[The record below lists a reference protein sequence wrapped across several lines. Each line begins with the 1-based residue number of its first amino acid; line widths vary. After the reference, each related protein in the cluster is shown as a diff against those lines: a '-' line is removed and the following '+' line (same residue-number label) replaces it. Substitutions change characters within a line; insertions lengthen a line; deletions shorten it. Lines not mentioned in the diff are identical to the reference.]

1 MKSIKI
7 TKTICF
13 IIIGFILIAIVFLYF
28 KINNGAIGQE
38 NFDKYRSYYTDLG
51 LPGTNH
57 TVNLPINTTF
67 ECENK
72 CMPPARC
79 SITGEQC
86 STDIDCCGC
95 NPNAKKIQQLLEE
108 GVDLNDI
115 NNEVGSIDKFV
126 EGFFPKNLGEGFFP
140 KNLGEGFFPKN
151 LGEGFTQKNL
161 GEGFTADQ
169 LKSAYGNDAKNKV
182 TDLDLFTK
190 ERDLFSKPPQYYL
203 GEDMWTKSF
212 YEGAKLF
219 NDAHDPNIQKARYAG
234 GPDPGQFQLK
244 YPDRTTLSGL
254 FVENG
259 PLTIADV

>member
-13 IIIGFILIAIVFLYF
+13 IAIGVIILIASLLFYL
-28 KINNGAIGQE
+28 KTNRRE
-38 NFDKYRSYYTDLG
+38 NYASYYTDLG

-79 SITGEQC
+79 SITGQQC
-86 STDIDCCGC
+86 QADIDCCGC
-95 NPNAKKIQQLLEE
+95 NPNSKKIQQLLEE

-115 NNEVGSIDKFV
+115 NNEVGSINKFV
-126 EGFFPKNLGEGFFP
+126 EGFFQKKLSEGFSQ
-140 KNLGEGFFPKN
+140 KNPDLIK
-151 LGEGFTQKNL
+151 GFT
-161 GEGFTADQ
+161 TDQ

-182 TDLDLFTK
+182 TDFDLFTE

-203 GEDMWTKSF
+203 GEDMWSKSF

>member
-1 MKSIKI
+1 MKSIII
-7 TKTICF
+7 TKNICF

-28 KINNGAIGQE
+28 KINNGVTKQE

-51 LPGTNH
+51 LPGTSH

-79 SITGEQC
+79 SITGQQC
-86 STDIDCCGC
+86 SSDIDCCGC
-95 NPNAKKIQQLLEE
+95 NPNSKKIQQLLEE

-126 EGFFPKNLGEGFFP
+126 EGFFPKKLGEGFSA
-140 KNLGEGFFPKN
+140 N
-151 LGEGFTQKNL
+151 
-161 GEGFTADQ
+161 Q

-182 TDLDLFTK
+182 TDLDLFTE
-190 ERDLFSKPPQYYL
+190 ERDQFSKPPQYYL
-203 GEDMWTKSF
+203 GEDMWSKSF

>member
-1 MKSIKI
+1 M
-7 TKTICF
+7 
-13 IIIGFILIAIVFLYF
+13 IAIVFLYF
-28 KINNGAIGQE
+28 KINNKSIGQE
-38 NFDKYRSYYTDLG
+38 NFSKYRSYYTDLG
-51 LPGTNH
+51 LPGTSH

-79 SITGEQC
+79 SITGQQC
-86 STDIDCCGC
+86 SSDIDCCGC
-95 NPNAKKIQQLLEE
+95 NPNSKKIQKLLEE

-126 EGFFPKNLGEGFFP
+126 EGF
-140 KNLGEGFFPKN
+140 
-151 LGEGFTQKNL
+151 TQKNL
-161 GEGFTADQ
+161 VNGFTQQNTDMDLVNGFSADQ

-182 TDLDLFTK
+182 TDFDLFTK
-190 ERDLFSKPPQYYL
+190 ESELFSKPPQYYL
-203 GEDMWTKSF
+203 GEDMWSKSF

-234 GPDPGQFQLK
+234 GPDLAQFQLK

>member
-1 MKSIKI
+1 M
-7 TKTICF
+7 
-13 IIIGFILIAIVFLYF
+13 IAIVFLYF
-28 KINNGAIGQE
+28 KINNKSIGQE
-38 NFDKYRSYYTDLG
+38 NFSKYRSYYTDLG
-51 LPGTNH
+51 LPGTSH

-79 SITGEQC
+79 SITGQQC
-86 STDIDCCGC
+86 SSDIDCCGC

-126 EGFFPKNLGEGFFP
+126 EGFFPKKLSEGFS
-140 KNLGEGFFPKN
+140 
-151 LGEGFTQKNL
+151 
-161 GEGFTADQ
+161 ADQ

-182 TDLDLFTK
+182 TDFDLFTK
-190 ERDLFSKPPQYYL
+190 ESELFSKPPQYYL
-203 GEDMWTKSF
+203 GEDMWSKSF

-234 GPDPGQFQLK
+234 GPDLAQFQLK

>member
-1 MKSIKI
+1 MKSIII
-7 TKTICF
+7 TKNICF
-13 IIIGFILIAIVFLYF
+13 IIIGFILIASLLFYL
-28 KINNGAIGQE
+28 KTNNKSIGQE
-38 NFDKYRSYYTDLG
+38 NFSKYRSYYTDLG
-51 LPGTNH
+51 LPGTSH

-79 SITGEQC
+79 SITGQQC
-86 STDIDCCGC
+86 SSDIDCCGC

-126 EGFFPKNLGEGFFP
+126 EGFFPKKLSEGFS
-140 KNLGEGFFPKN
+140 
-151 LGEGFTQKNL
+151 
-161 GEGFTADQ
+161 ADQ

-190 ERDLFSKPPQYYL
+190 ESELFSKPPQYYL
-203 GEDMWTKSF
+203 GEDMWSKSF

-234 GPDPGQFQLK
+234 GPDLAQFQLK

>member
-1 MKSIKI
+1 MKSIII
-7 TKTICF
+7 TKNICF

-28 KINNGAIGQE
+28 KINNGVTKQE

-51 LPGTNH
+51 LPGTSH

-79 SITGEQC
+79 SITGQQC
-86 STDIDCCGC
+86 QADIDCCGC
-95 NPNAKKIQQLLEE
+95 NPNSKKIQQLLEE

-126 EGFFPKNLGEGFFP
+126 EGF
-140 KNLGEGFFPKN
+140 
-151 LGEGFTQKNL
+151 TQKNL
-161 GEGFTADQ
+161 VNGFTQQNTDMDLVNGFTANQ
-169 LKSAYGNDAKNKV
+169 LASAYGNNSKNKIN
-182 TDLDLFTK
+182 DLDLFTK
-190 ERDLFSKPPQYYL
+190 DNELFSKPPQYYL
-203 GEDMWTKSF
+203 GEDMWSKSF

-234 GPDPGQFQLK
+234 GPDLAQFQLK

>member
-1 MKSIKI
+1 MLKEERRIIFLSSFSMKSIKI
-7 TKTICF
+7 TKTICY
-13 IIIGFILIAIVFLYF
+13 IAIGVILIASLLFYLKTTQI
-28 KINNGAIGQE
+28 E
-38 NFDKYRSYYTDLG
+38 NYASYYTDLG
-51 LPGTNH
+51 LPGTSH
-57 TVNLPINTTF
+57 TVNLPINTTY

-72 CMPPARC
+72 CMPPTRC
-79 SITGEQC
+79 SITGQQC
-86 STDIDCCGC
+86 SSDIACCGC
-95 NPNAKKIQQLLEE
+95 NPNSKKIQQLLEE

-126 EGFFPKNLGEGFFP
+126 EGFF
-140 KNLGEGFFPKN
+140 
-151 LGEGFTQKNL
+151 QKNL
-161 GEGFTADQ
+161 DKGFTADQ

-182 TDLDLFTK
+182 TDFDLFT
-190 ERDLFSKPPQYYL
+190 EEHDLFSKPPQYYL
-203 GEDMWTKSF
+203 GEDMWSKSF

-234 GPDPGQFQLK
+234 GPDPAQFQLK

>member
-1 MKSIKI
+1 MKSIII
-7 TKTICF
+7 TKNICF

-28 KINNGAIGQE
+28 KINNKSIGQE
-38 NFDKYRSYYTDLG
+38 NFSKYRSYYTDLG
-51 LPGTNH
+51 LPGTSH

-79 SITGEQC
+79 SITGQQC
-86 STDIDCCGC
+86 SSDIDCCGC

-115 NNEVGSIDKFV
+115 NNVVGSIDKFV
-126 EGFFPKNLGEGFFP
+126 EGFFPKKLSEGFS
-140 KNLGEGFFPKN
+140 
-151 LGEGFTQKNL
+151 
-161 GEGFTADQ
+161 ADQ

-182 TDLDLFTK
+182 TDFDLFTK
-190 ERDLFSKPPQYYL
+190 ESELFSKPPQYYL
-203 GEDMWTKSF
+203 GEDMWSKSF

-234 GPDPGQFQLK
+234 GPDLAQFQLK

>member
-1 MKSIKI
+1 M
-7 TKTICF
+7 
-13 IIIGFILIAIVFLYF
+13 IAIVFLYF
-28 KINNGAIGQE
+28 KINNKSICQE

-51 LPGTNH
+51 LPGTSH

-86 STDIDCCGC
+86 SSDIDCCGC
-95 NPNAKKIQQLLEE
+95 NPNAKKIQKLLEE
-108 GVDLNDI
+108 GIDLNDI

-126 EGFFPKNLGEGFFP
+126 
-140 KNLGEGFFPKN
+140 
-151 LGEGFTQKNL
+151 
-161 GEGFTADQ
+161 EGFTADQ

-182 TDLDLFTK
+182 TDFDLFTK
-190 ERDLFSKPPQYYL
+190 EHELFSKPPQYYL
-203 GEDMWTKSF
+203 GEDMWSKSF

-234 GPDPGQFQLK
+234 GPDPAQFQLK

>member
-1 MKSIKI
+1 MKNIKI
-7 TKTICF
+7 F

-28 KINNGAIGQE
+28 KTNNGVTKQE

-51 LPGTNH
+51 LPGTSH

-79 SITGEQC
+79 SITGQQC
-86 STDIDCCGC
+86 QADIDCCGC
-95 NPNAKKIQQLLEE
+95 NPNSKKIQQLLEE

-115 NNEVGSIDKFV
+115 NNEVGSIDRFV
-126 EGFFPKNLGEGFFP
+126 EGFFPKKLGEGFSA
-140 KNLGEGFFPKN
+140 N
-151 LGEGFTQKNL
+151 
-161 GEGFTADQ
+161 Q

-182 TDLDLFTK
+182 TDLDLFT
-190 ERDLFSKPPQYYL
+190 EEHELFSKPPQYYL
-203 GEDMWTKSF
+203 GEDMWSKSF

-219 NDAHDPNIQKARYAG
+219 NDAHDPNIQKARYANINNLNQNKT
-234 GPDPGQFQLK
+234 QFQLK

>member
-1 MKSIKI
+1 MKNIKI
-7 TKTICF
+7 F
-13 IIIGFILIAIVFLYF
+13 IIIGLILIATTLLLYF
-28 KINNGAIGQE
+28 NTNNKAIGQE

-51 LPGTNH
+51 LPGTSH

-79 SITGEQC
+79 SITGQQC
-86 STDIDCCGC
+86 QADIDCCGC
-95 NPNAKKIQQLLEE
+95 NPNSKKIQKLLEE

-126 EGFFPKNLGEGFFP
+126 EGFFPKKLS
-140 KNLGEGFFPKN
+140 
-151 LGEGFTQKNL
+151 EGFTQKNRIN
-161 GEGFTADQ
+161 GFTKDQ
-169 LKSAYGNDAKNKV
+169 LASAYGNDAKNKV

-190 ERDLFSKPPQYYL
+190 ESELFSKPPQYYL
-203 GEDMWTKSF
+203 GEDMWSKSF

-234 GPDPGQFQLK
+234 GPDLAQFQLK

>member
-1 MKSIKI
+1 MKNIKI
-7 TKTICF
+7 F
-13 IIIGFILIAIVFLYF
+13 IIIGLILIATTLLLYF
-28 KINNGAIGQE
+28 NTNNKAIGQE

-51 LPGTNH
+51 LPGTSH

-79 SITGEQC
+79 SITGQQC
-86 STDIDCCGC
+86 QADIDCCGC
-95 NPNAKKIQQLLEE
+95 NPNSKKIQQLLEE

-115 NNEVGSIDKFV
+115 NNEVGSIDRFV
-126 EGFFPKNLGEGFFP
+126 EGFFPKKLGEGFSA
-140 KNLGEGFFPKN
+140 N
-151 LGEGFTQKNL
+151 
-161 GEGFTADQ
+161 Q

-182 TDLDLFTK
+182 TDFDLFTK
-190 ERDLFSKPPQYYL
+190 EHELFSKPPQYYL
-203 GEDMWTKSF
+203 GEDMWSKSF

-219 NDAHDPNIQKARYAG
+219 NDAHDPNIQKARYANINNLNQ
-234 GPDPGQFQLK
+234 DKTQFQLK

>member
-1 MKSIKI
+1 MKSIII
-7 TKTICF
+7 TKNICF

-28 KINNGAIGQE
+28 KINNKSICQE

-51 LPGTNH
+51 LPGTSH

-86 STDIDCCGC
+86 SSDIDCCGC
-95 NPNAKKIQQLLEE
+95 NPNAKKIQKLLEE
-108 GVDLNDI
+108 GIDLNDI

-126 EGFFPKNLGEGFFP
+126 
-140 KNLGEGFFPKN
+140 
-151 LGEGFTQKNL
+151 
-161 GEGFTADQ
+161 EGFTADQ

-182 TDLDLFTK
+182 TDFDLFTK
-190 ERDLFSKPPQYYL
+190 EHELFSKPPQYYL
-203 GEDMWTKSF
+203 GEDMWSKSF

>member
-1 MKSIKI
+1 MKSIII
-7 TKTICF
+7 TKNICF

-28 KINNGAIGQE
+28 KTNNKTIGRE

-51 LPGTNH
+51 LPGTSH

-86 STDIDCCGC
+86 QADIDCCGC
-95 NPNAKKIQQLLEE
+95 NPNAKKIQKLLEE
-108 GVDLNDI
+108 GVNLNDI

-126 EGFFPKNLGEGFFP
+126 EGFFPKKLSEGFSQ
-140 KNLGEGFFPKN
+140 
-151 LGEGFTQKNL
+151 QKNDL
-161 GEGFTADQ
+161 TYGFTADQ

-182 TDLDLFTK
+182 TDLDLFTE
-190 ERDLFSKPPQYYL
+190 ERDQFSKPPQYYL
-203 GEDMWTKSF
+203 GEDMWSKSF

-234 GPDPGQFQLK
+234 GPDTAQFQLK

>member
-1 MKSIKI
+1 MKSIII
-7 TKTICF
+7 TKNICF

-28 KINNGAIGQE
+28 KINKKSIGQE

-51 LPGTNH
+51 LPGTSH

-79 SITGEQC
+79 SITGQQC
-86 STDIDCCGC
+86 SSDIDCCGC

-126 EGFFPKNLGEGFFP
+126 EGFFPKKLSEGFS
-140 KNLGEGFFPKN
+140 
-151 LGEGFTQKNL
+151 QKNPDL
-161 GEGFTADQ
+161 IKGFTADQ

-182 TDLDLFTK
+182 TDFDLFTK
-190 ERDLFSKPPQYYL
+190 ESDLFSKPPQYYL
-203 GEDMWTKSF
+203 GEDMWSKSF

-234 GPDPGQFQLK
+234 GPDPAQFQLK

>member
-1 MKSIKI
+1 M
-7 TKTICF
+7 
-13 IIIGFILIAIVFLYF
+13 IAIVFLYF

-51 LPGTNH
+51 LPGTSH

-86 STDIDCCGC
+86 SSDIDCCGC
-95 NPNAKKIQQLLEE
+95 NPNAKKIQKLLEE
-108 GVDLNDI
+108 GIDLNDI

-126 EGFFPKNLGEGFFP
+126 
-140 KNLGEGFFPKN
+140 
-151 LGEGFTQKNL
+151 
-161 GEGFTADQ
+161 EGFTADQ

-182 TDLDLFTK
+182 TDFDLFTK
-190 ERDLFSKPPQYYL
+190 EHELFSKPPQYYL
-203 GEDMWTKSF
+203 GEDMWSKSF

-234 GPDPGQFQLK
+234 GPDPAQFQLK

>member
-7 TKTICF
+7 TKNICY
-13 IIIGFILIAIVFLYF
+13 IIIGFILIASLLCYL
-28 KINNGAIGQE
+28 KTNNKSIGQE
-38 NFDKYRSYYTDLG
+38 NFSKYRSYYTDLG
-51 LPGTNH
+51 LPGTSH

-79 SITGEQC
+79 SITGQQC
-86 STDIDCCGC
+86 SSDIDCCGC
-95 NPNAKKIQQLLEE
+95 NPNSKKIQKLLEE

-126 EGFFPKNLGEGFFP
+126 EGFFPKKLS
-140 KNLGEGFFPKN
+140 
-151 LGEGFTQKNL
+151 
-161 GEGFTADQ
+161 EGFTADQ

-190 ERDLFSKPPQYYL
+190 ESELFSKPPQYYL
-203 GEDMWTKSF
+203 GEDMWSKSF

-234 GPDPGQFQLK
+234 GPDLAQFQLK

>member
-1 MKSIKI
+1 MKSIII
-7 TKTICF
+7 TKNICF

-28 KINNGAIGQE
+28 KINNKSICQE

-51 LPGTNH
+51 LPGTSH

-86 STDIDCCGC
+86 SSDIDCCGC
-95 NPNAKKIQQLLEE
+95 NPNAKKIQKLLEE
-108 GVDLNDI
+108 GIDLNDI

-126 EGFFPKNLGEGFFP
+126 
-140 KNLGEGFFPKN
+140 
-151 LGEGFTQKNL
+151 
-161 GEGFTADQ
+161 EGFTADQ

-182 TDLDLFTK
+182 TDFDLFTK
-190 ERDLFSKPPQYYL
+190 EHELFSKPPQYYL
-203 GEDMWTKSF
+203 GEDMWSKSF

-234 GPDPGQFQLK
+234 GPDPAQFQLK

>member
-1 MKSIKI
+1 M
-7 TKTICF
+7 
-13 IIIGFILIAIVFLYF
+13 IAIVFLYF
-28 KINNGAIGQE
+28 KINKKSIGQE

-51 LPGTNH
+51 LPGTSH

-79 SITGEQC
+79 SITGQQC
-86 STDIDCCGC
+86 SSDIDCCGC

-126 EGFFPKNLGEGFFP
+126 EGFFPKKLSEGFS
-140 KNLGEGFFPKN
+140 
-151 LGEGFTQKNL
+151 QKNPDL
-161 GEGFTADQ
+161 IKGFTADQ

-182 TDLDLFTK
+182 TDFDLFTK
-190 ERDLFSKPPQYYL
+190 ESDLFSKPPQYYL
-203 GEDMWTKSF
+203 GEDMWSKSF

-234 GPDPGQFQLK
+234 GPDPAQFQLK

>member
-1 MKSIKI
+1 MKSIII
-7 TKTICF
+7 TKNICF
-13 IIIGFILIAIVFLYF
+13 IIIGFIFISILFLYF
-28 KINNGAIGQE
+28 KTNNETIGQE

-79 SITGEQC
+79 SITGQQC
-86 STDIDCCGC
+86 SSDIDCCGC
-95 NPNAKKIQQLLEE
+95 NPNATKIQQLLEE

-126 EGFFPKNLGEGFFP
+126 EGFITQNL
-140 KNLGEGFFPKN
+140 N
-151 LGEGFTQKNL
+151 EGFTQNTDMDL
-161 GEGFTADQ
+161 VNGFTADQ

-182 TDLDLFTK
+182 TDFDLFTK
-190 ERDLFSKPPQYYL
+190 ESDLFSKPPQYYL
-203 GEDMWTKSF
+203 GEDMWSKSF

-219 NDAHDPNIQKARYAG
+219 NDAHDPNIQKARYAR

>member
-1 MKSIKI
+1 MKSIII
-7 TKTICF
+7 TKNICF

-28 KINNGAIGQE
+28 KTNQIE
-38 NFDKYRSYYTDLG
+38 NYASYYTDLG
-51 LPGTNH
+51 LPGTSH

-79 SITGEQC
+79 SITGQQC
-86 STDIDCCGC
+86 QADIDCCGC
-95 NPNAKKIQQLLEE
+95 NPNATKIQQLLEE
-108 GVDLNDI
+108 GVDLNDN
-115 NNEVGSIDKFV
+115 NNEVSSIDKFV
-126 EGFFPKNLGEGFFP
+126 EGFFPKKLSEGFS
-140 KNLGEGFFPKN
+140 
-151 LGEGFTQKNL
+151 
-161 GEGFTADQ
+161 ADQ

-182 TDLDLFTK
+182 IDFDLFTE
-190 ERDLFSKPPQYYL
+190 ERDQFSKPPQYYL
-203 GEDMWTKSF
+203 GEDMWSKSF

-234 GPDPGQFQLK
+234 GPDPGHFQLK

>member
-7 TKTICF
+7 TKTICY
-13 IIIGFILIAIVFLYF
+13 IAIGVILIASLLFYLKTTQI
-28 KINNGAIGQE
+28 E
-38 NFDKYRSYYTDLG
+38 NYASYYTDLG
-51 LPGTNH
+51 LPGTSH
-57 TVNLPINTTF
+57 TVNLPINTTY

-79 SITGEQC
+79 SITGQQC
-86 STDIDCCGC
+86 SSDIDCCGC
-95 NPNAKKIQQLLEE
+95 NPNSKKIQQLLEE

-126 EGFFPKNLGEGFFP
+126 EGFFPKKLGEGFITQ
-140 KNLGEGFFPKN
+140 NLSEGFSQN
-151 LGEGFTQKNL
+151 TDMDLVN
-161 GEGFTADQ
+161 GFTADQ
-169 LKSAYGNDAKNKV
+169 LASAYGNDAKNKV
-182 TDLDLFTK
+182 TDFDLFTE
-190 ERDLFSKPPQYYL
+190 ERELFSKPPQYYL
-203 GEDMWTKSF
+203 GEDMWSKSF

-234 GPDPGQFQLK
+234 GPDPAQFQLK

>member
-1 MKSIKI
+1 MKSIII
-7 TKTICF
+7 TKNICF

-28 KINNGAIGQE
+28 KINKKSIGQE

-51 LPGTNH
+51 LPGTSH

-79 SITGEQC
+79 SITGQQC
-86 STDIDCCGC
+86 SSDIDCCGC

-115 NNEVGSIDKFV
+115 NNEVGSINKFV
-126 EGFFPKNLGEGFFP
+126 EGFFPKKLGEGFS
-140 KNLGEGFFPKN
+140 
-151 LGEGFTQKNL
+151 QKNPDL
-161 GEGFTADQ
+161 TNGFTADQ

-190 ERDLFSKPPQYYL
+190 EKELFSKPPQYYL
-203 GEDMWTKSF
+203 GEDMWSKSF

-234 GPDPGQFQLK
+234 GPDPAQFQLK

>member
-1 MKSIKI
+1 M
-7 TKTICF
+7 
-13 IIIGFILIAIVFLYF
+13 IAIVFLYF
-28 KINNGAIGQE
+28 KINNKSIGQE

-51 LPGTNH
+51 LPGTSH

-79 SITGEQC
+79 SITGQQC
-86 STDIDCCGC
+86 QADIDCCGC

-115 NNEVGSIDKFV
+115 NNEVGSINKFV
-126 EGFFPKNLGEGFFP
+126 EGFFPKKLSEGFS
-140 KNLGEGFFPKN
+140 
-151 LGEGFTQKNL
+151 QKNPDL
-161 GEGFTADQ
+161 INGFTADQ

-182 TDLDLFTK
+182 TDFDLFTK
-190 ERDLFSKPPQYYL
+190 EHELFSKPPQYYL
-203 GEDMWTKSF
+203 GEDMWSKSF

-234 GPDPGQFQLK
+234 GPDPAQFQLK

>member
-7 TKTICF
+7 TKTICY
-13 IIIGFILIAIVFLYF
+13 IAIGVILIASLLFYLKTTQI
-28 KINNGAIGQE
+28 E
-38 NFDKYRSYYTDLG
+38 NYASYYTDLG
-51 LPGTNH
+51 LPGTSH

-79 SITGEQC
+79 SITGQQC
-86 STDIDCCGC
+86 QADIDCCGC
-95 NPNAKKIQQLLEE
+95 NPNAKKIQKLLEE

-126 EGFFPKNLGEGFFP
+126 EGFS
-140 KNLGEGFFPKN
+140 
-151 LGEGFTQKNL
+151 
-161 GEGFTADQ
+161 ADQ

-190 ERDLFSKPPQYYL
+190 ESELFSKPPQYYL
-203 GEDMWTKSF
+203 GEDMWSKSF

>member
-1 MKSIKI
+1 MKNIKI
-7 TKTICF
+7 F
-13 IIIGFILIAIVFLYF
+13 IIIGLILIATTLLLYF
-28 KINNGAIGQE
+28 NTNNKAIGQE

-51 LPGTNH
+51 LPGTSH

-79 SITGEQC
+79 SITGQQC
-86 STDIDCCGC
+86 QADIDCCGC
-95 NPNAKKIQQLLEE
+95 NPNSKKIQQLLEE

-126 EGFFPKNLGEGFFP
+126 EGFFPKKLS
-140 KNLGEGFFPKN
+140 
-151 LGEGFTQKNL
+151 EGFTQNTDMDL
-161 GEGFTADQ
+161 VNGFTANQ
-169 LKSAYGNDAKNKV
+169 LASAYGNDAKNKV
-182 TDLDLFTK
+182 TDFDLFTK
-190 ERDLFSKPPQYYL
+190 EHELFSKPPQYYL
-203 GEDMWTKSF
+203 GEDMWSKSF

-219 NDAHDPNIQKARYAG
+219 NDAHDPNIQKARYANINNLNQ
-234 GPDPGQFQLK
+234 DKTQFQLK

>member
-1 MKSIKI
+1 MKSIII
-7 TKTICF
+7 TKNICF

-28 KINNGAIGQE
+28 KINNKSIGQE
-38 NFDKYRSYYTDLG
+38 NFSKYRSYYTDLG
-51 LPGTNH
+51 LPGTSH

-79 SITGEQC
+79 SITGQQC
-86 STDIDCCGC
+86 SSDIDCCGC

-126 EGFFPKNLGEGFFP
+126 EGFFPKKLSEGFS
-140 KNLGEGFFPKN
+140 
-151 LGEGFTQKNL
+151 
-161 GEGFTADQ
+161 ADQ

-182 TDLDLFTK
+182 TDFDLFTK
-190 ERDLFSKPPQYYL
+190 ESELFSKPPQYYL
-203 GEDMWTKSF
+203 GEDMWSKSF

-234 GPDPGQFQLK
+234 GPDLAQFQLK

>member
-1 MKSIKI
+1 M
-7 TKTICF
+7 
-13 IIIGFILIAIVFLYF
+13 IAIVFLYF
-28 KINNGAIGQE
+28 KINNKSIGQE
-38 NFDKYRSYYTDLG
+38 NFSKYRSYYTDLG
-51 LPGTNH
+51 LPGTSH

-79 SITGEQC
+79 SITGQQC
-86 STDIDCCGC
+86 SSDIDCCGC

-126 EGFFPKNLGEGFFP
+126 EGFFPKKLSEGFS
-140 KNLGEGFFPKN
+140 
-151 LGEGFTQKNL
+151 
-161 GEGFTADQ
+161 ADQ

-182 TDLDLFTK
+182 TDFDLFTK
-190 ERDLFSKPPQYYL
+190 ESELFSKPPQYYL
-203 GEDMWTKSF
+203 GEDMWSKSF

>member
-1 MKSIKI
+1 M
-7 TKTICF
+7 
-13 IIIGFILIAIVFLYF
+13 IAIVFLYF
-28 KINNGAIGQE
+28 KINNGVTKQE

-51 LPGTNH
+51 LPGTSH

-79 SITGEQC
+79 SITGQQC
-86 STDIDCCGC
+86 QADIDCCGC

-115 NNEVGSIDKFV
+115 NNEVGSINKFV
-126 EGFFPKNLGEGFFP
+126 EGFFPKKLSEGFS
-140 KNLGEGFFPKN
+140 
-151 LGEGFTQKNL
+151 QKNPDL
-161 GEGFTADQ
+161 IKGFTADQ
-169 LKSAYGNDAKNKV
+169 LNSAYGNDAKNKV
-182 TDLDLFTK
+182 TDFDLFTK
-190 ERDLFSKPPQYYL
+190 EHELFSKPPQYYL
-203 GEDMWTKSF
+203 GEDMWSKSF

>member
-1 MKSIKI
+1 M
-7 TKTICF
+7 
-13 IIIGFILIAIVFLYF
+13 IAIVFLYF
-28 KINNGAIGQE
+28 KTNNGVTKQE

-51 LPGTNH
+51 LPGTSH

-79 SITGEQC
+79 SITGQQC
-86 STDIDCCGC
+86 QADIDCCGC
-95 NPNAKKIQQLLEE
+95 NPNSKKIQKLLEE

-126 EGFFPKNLGEGFFP
+126 EGFFPKKLSEGFITR
-140 KNLGEGFFPKN
+140 NLS
-151 LGEGFTQKNL
+151 EGFTQKNMVN
-161 GEGFTADQ
+161 GFTANQ
-169 LKSAYGNDAKNKV
+169 LAGAYGNDAKNKV

-190 ERDLFSKPPQYYL
+190 EHELFSKPPQYYL
-203 GEDMWTKSF
+203 GEDMWSKSF

-234 GPDPGQFQLK
+234 GPDTAQFQLK

-259 PLTIADV
+259 PLTIAYV

>member
-7 TKTICF
+7 NKTIWF
-13 IIIGFILIAIVFLYF
+13 ITIGVILIASLLFYL
-28 KINNGAIGQE
+28 KTNNKSIGLGQE
-38 NFDKYRSYYTDLG
+38 NYASYKSYYTDLG
-51 LPGTNH
+51 LPGTSH
-57 TVNLPINTTF
+57 TVNLPINTTY

-79 SITGEQC
+79 SITGQQC
-86 STDIDCCGC
+86 SSDIDCCGC
-95 NPNAKKIQQLLEE
+95 NPNAKKIQLLLEE

-126 EGFFPKNLGEGFFP
+126 EGF
-140 KNLGEGFFPKN
+140 
-151 LGEGFTQKNL
+151 TQKNL
-161 GEGFTADQ
+161 VNGFTQQNTDMDLVKGFSADQ

-182 TDLDLFTK
+182 TDLDLFTE
-190 ERDLFSKPPQYYL
+190 ERDQFSKPPQYYL
-203 GEDMWTKSF
+203 GEDMWSKSF

-234 GPDPGQFQLK
+234 GPDPAQFQLK

>member
-1 MKSIKI
+1 M
-7 TKTICF
+7 CF
-13 IIIGFILIAIVFLYF
+13 IIIGFILIVIVFLYF
-28 KINNGAIGQE
+28 KTNNKANRRE

-51 LPGTNH
+51 LPGTSH

-79 SITGEQC
+79 SITGQQC
-86 STDIDCCGC
+86 SSDIDCCGC

-126 EGFFPKNLGEGFFP
+126 EGFITRNLS
-140 KNLGEGFFPKN
+140 
-151 LGEGFTQKNL
+151 EGFTQKNSDL
-161 GEGFTADQ
+161 INGFTADQ
-169 LKSAYGNDAKNKV
+169 IKSAYGNDAKNKV

-190 ERDLFSKPPQYYL
+190 ERELFSKPPQYYL
-203 GEDMWTKSF
+203 GQDMWTKSF